1 MFVINKEKLKK
12 NTKISYSFKKE
23 TVIFLLFTVSAV
35 MNIKNMQRRRSIVIL
50 KVIGLTNN
58 IEEYQ

>member
-1 MFVINKEKLKK
+1 MFVINKEKFKK
-12 NTKISYSFKKE
+12 NTKISYIFKKE

-35 MNIKNMQRRRSIVIL
+35 MNIKNMQRRGSIVIL

>member
-12 NTKISYSFKKE
+12 NTKISYIFKKE

-35 MNIKNMQRRRSIVIL
+35 MNIKNMQRR
-50 KVIGLTNN
+50 
-58 IEEYQ
+58 

>member
-12 NTKISYSFKKE
+12 NTKISYIFKKE

-35 MNIKNMQRRRSIVIL
+35 INIKNMQRRRSIVIL

>member
-12 NTKISYSFKKE
+12 NTKISYIFKKE

-35 MNIKNMQRRRSIVIL
+35 MNIKNIQRRRSIVIL

>member
-12 NTKISYSFKKE
+12 NTKISYIFKKK
-23 TVIFLLFTVSAV
+23 VIFLLFTVSAV

>member
-12 NTKISYSFKKE
+12 NTKISYIFKKE

-35 MNIKNMQRRRSIVIL
+35 MNIKNMQRRGSIVIL

>member
-12 NTKISYSFKKE
+12 TTKISYIFKKE

-35 MNIKNMQRRRSIVIL
+35 INIKNMQRRRSIVIL

>member
-12 NTKISYSFKKE
+12 NTKISYIFKKE

>member
-1 MFVINKEKLKK
+1 MFVINKEKFKK
-12 NTKISYSFKKE
+12 NTKISYIFKKE